1 MHFDNASY
9 RTNSLEIPWFAGM
22 SFLIYIIQKRMLA
35 GHARMYTQIMI
46 ALSYQLWKTACLGT
60 K

>member
-1 MHFDNASY
+1 MDNASY
-9 RTNSLEIPWFAGM
+9 RTNYVEISWLAGM
-22 SFLIYIIQKRMLA
+22 SFPIYIIQKRMLA

-46 ALSYQLWKTACLGT
+46 ALSCQLCKTACLRI